1 MLRPLVSEMHEPVCC
16 IDCRVQI
23 TKAQRAFDG
32 RCKHCNGLVN
42 RGKSDI
48 DNCFQGSVILLDD

>member
-1 MLRPLVSEMHEPVCC
+1 MHEPAAC
-16 IDCRVQI
+16 IDCRVHI

-32 RCKHCNGLVN
+32 RCKHCHGLAD

-48 DNCFQGSVILLDD
+48 DDCFQGSVILLDE